1 MAMADLGFE
10 PATPYRINA
19 LYGEPLEIF
28 CQKLL
33 GCDEETCKAFR
44 NGIHKYQNIYLPE
57 KGELYRG
64 TEKMLQ
70 ELTDLGF
77 NLAICSNAGTDYIEL
92 VISSLGLTGVFSI
105 LQGRD
110 GHASKTER
118 IKRIIKRTGCSF
130 AVMTGDRYHDIE
142 AARDNAI
149 PSIGCLY
156 GYGKP
161 AEMQKADYT
170 VSRPSEIVEVMK
182 IILETTTDTGN

>member
-10 PATPYRINA
+10 PAAPDRINE

-33 GCDEETCKAFR
+33 GCDEITCRAFR
-44 NGIHKYQNIYLPE
+44 DGIRKHQNTYLPE
-57 KGELYRG
+57 KGELYSG
-64 TEKMLQ
+64 TLEMLQ
-70 ELTDLGF
+70 ELTNMGF
-77 NLAICSNAGTDYIEL
+77 NLAVCSNAGSDYIEL
-92 VISSLGLTGVFSI
+92 VLSSLGISGFFSI

-110 GHASKTER
+110 GYASKTRR
-118 IKRIIKRTGCSF
+118 IKRIINRTDSSF
-130 AVMTGDRYHDIE
+130 TVMTGDRYHDIE
-142 AARDNAI
+142 AARENAI

-161 AEMQKADYT
+161 EEMRKADYT

-182 IILETTTDTGN
+182 IIMETIQGTRF